1 MIFVEGI
8 TTERSVNRWL
18 IITGILAAVFAAAA
32 FLFQGQSLGSAKEGD
47 EYFPLCEYISID
59 LLKTDVMIIPYE
71 DDKIRFIYR
80 NDVPLTA
87 EIGDNS
93 LTITESSEFVISLFA
108 GDASD
113 YGMYLYLPREYY
125 RDILIYTASG
135 NVILGDV
142 DSEKITVVTNSGNIS
157 SENTRSLCSFATGS
171 GDIVLDFYSVI
182 PGSSIQSRTGNAEIV
197 FPKGSSVALDFETD
211 TGELKTDLISGSYP
225 GSYMYSFSG
234 GGKLIHA
241 SLESG
246 VLTVREKAV
255 QQ

>member
-1 MIFVEGI
+1 M
-8 TTERSVNRWL
+8 
-18 IITGILAAVFAAAA
+18 
-32 FLFQGQSLGSAKEGD
+32 
-47 EYFPLCEYISID
+47 CEYISID
-59 LLKTDVMIIPYE
+59 LLKTDVTIIPYDE
-71 DDKIRFIYR
+71 ERIRFVYR

-93 LTITESSEFVISLFA
+93 LTITESSEFVISLFSE
-108 GDASD
+108 DASD

-135 NVILGDV
+135 NVALGDV
-142 DSEKITVVTNSGNIS
+142 DSEKITVVTNSGAVT

-171 GDIVLDFYSVI
+171 GNIYLDFYTVI
-182 PGSSIQSRTGNAEIV
+182 AGSSIQSRTGNAQIV

-211 TGELKTDLISGSYP
+211 TGEMKTDLISGSFP

-241 SLESG
+241 TLETG
-246 VLTVREKAV
+246 VLTVSEK
-255 QQ
+255 